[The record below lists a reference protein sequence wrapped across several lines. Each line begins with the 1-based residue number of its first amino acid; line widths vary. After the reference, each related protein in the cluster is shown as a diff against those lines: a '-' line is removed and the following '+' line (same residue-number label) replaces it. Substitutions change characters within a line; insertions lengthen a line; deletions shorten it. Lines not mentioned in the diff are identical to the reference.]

1 VRRICHTRGRCATK
15 RRRRR
20 RRRKEGKNL
29 QKIFEFWSVK
39 LVLISTRMWLI
50 LVLCPRV
57 GDVLGCEEVV
67 RGETD

>member
-1 VRRICHTRGRCATK
+1 MK
-15 RRRRR
+15 RRR